1 MKELGWLQN
10 CKLDE
15 ANWGLRK
22 GYASEENAIAYIE
35 AWNKP
40 GHRLT
45 KAELYHTLVSIPGL
59 KNGLMAPQIRIKG
72 E

>member
-1 MKELGWLQN
+1 MSIGILSN
-10 CKLDE
+10 CKIDD
-15 ANWGLRK
+15 ANWHLRQ
-22 GYASEENAIAYIE
+22 GTASEENAITYIE
-35 AWNKP
+35 MWNKP

-59 KNGLMAPQIRIKG
+59 ENGLMAPQIRIKG